1 MKLVNAR
8 VLVAVCGVSLSA
20 LVASPALA
28 QPGGGGGGGG
38 PGMRMGGGFGGGMG
52 GMFGGDS
59 AISDNQLEKLGTIAG
74 LTKDQ
79 SEAAAMLHEGYQA
92 QVRELQDQMR
102 SRMEAARDAFRES
115 GDPSEFQAMREE
127 MTKVRAERKKLDESF
142 MNDVKALLTD
152 AQVAKW
158 PKAEMALR
166 RDQLL
171 RRGMLSGERVDLF
184 RLVDDLKLSEDS
196 RKPIDE
202 LLGQYETDLDREL
215 VKRDAFTEK
224 AIGQMDQL
232 REDPAKAQA
241 MLEEGRAAGVKVRD
255 VNRRYARQISDMLPE
270 ESKAAFDTAFQR
282 ESFPNVYRESSVTRG
297 VNAAMGFE
305 DLTEEQ
311 RGKIQELND
320 KYAREA
326 AAMNERLAK
335 AEEENEMTM
344 TADRMMGGGRR
355 FGGGGGGGGDE
366 EEKPL
371 QKARQERRELDRKT
385 NEALREILTE
395 SQREKLPRNDMRG
408 GRGGF
413 GGEGGGGGE
422 GQPRQRRPRGGG
434 DQMQD
439 DRGV

>member
-20 LVASPALA
+20 LVASPVLA
-28 QPGGGGGGGG
+28 QPGGGG
-38 PGMRMGGGFGGGMG
+38 PGMRMGGGFGGMG

-102 SRMEAARDAFRES
+102 SKMEAARDAFRES

-127 MTKVRAERKKLDESF
+127 MTKVRAERKQLDASF

-202 LLGQYETDLDREL
+202 LLGQYEMDLDREL

-232 REDPAKAQA
+232 REDPARAQA

-255 VNRRYARQISDMLPE
+255 VNRRYARQVSDMLPE

-311 RGKIQELND
+311 RGRIQDLSAR
-320 KYAREA
+320 YAREA

-355 FGGGGGGGGDE
+355 FGGGGNE
-366 EEKPL
+366 EETPL
-371 QKARQERRELDRKT
+371 QRARQDRRDLDRKT

-408 GRGGF
+408 GRGG
-413 GGEGGGGGE
+413 EGGDGGGA
-422 GQPRQRRPRGGG
+422 RQRRPRGGG